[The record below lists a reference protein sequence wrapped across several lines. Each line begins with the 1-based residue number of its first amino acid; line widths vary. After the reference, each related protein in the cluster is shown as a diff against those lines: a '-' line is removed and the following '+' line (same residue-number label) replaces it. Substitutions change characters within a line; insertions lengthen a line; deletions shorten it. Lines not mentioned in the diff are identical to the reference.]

1 MRLVSVPARTY
12 AFISN
17 KGGVGK
23 THLAI
28 NLALQL
34 AREGR
39 RILLIDTDLGSANAD
54 LRLGVRTNATLND
67 FFERRAD
74 ILDCIVPTNY
84 GIHFIAGKSGEF
96 KLANLGHQEKIRLMR
111 AFDRLVK
118 DGGYTDVFFDLGAG
132 IGSRVLDFA
141 LIADELVI
149 VATPQ
154 DIVAAYAALKACW
167 IRYTTLGDMHYFKN
181 KKAFVAGDIGGESG
195 QRLRI
200 NFIVNQVDSLEEG
213 KRVYLRIL
221 DVARTFFYTPEGHA
235 KLPLR
240 YLGGVPYVHGLL
252 RQAERNKVPV
262 TVMFPYHPFSRAI
275 QEVAT
280 IFLDGKTVAP
290 NNVQIAFSDRVK
302 GVVRAWV
309 S

>member
-1 MRLVSVPARTY
+1 
-12 AFISN
+12 
-17 KGGVGK
+17 
-23 THLAI
+23 
-28 NLALQL
+28 
-34 AREGR
+34 
-39 RILLIDTDLGSANAD
+39 
-54 LRLGVRTNATLND
+54 
-67 FFERRAD
+67 
-74 ILDCIVPTNY
+74 
-84 GIHFIAGKSGEF
+84 
-96 KLANLGHQEKIRLMR
+96 
-111 AFDRLVK
+111 
-118 DGGYTDVFFDLGAG
+118 
-132 IGSRVLDFA
+132 
-141 LIADELVI
+141 I

-221 DVARTFFYTPEGHA
+221 DVARTFFYTPEGRA

-252 RQAERNKVPV
+252 RQAERNKVPA
-262 TVMFPYHPFSRAI
+262 TVLYPYHPFSRAI
-275 QEVAT
+275 REVAT
-280 IFLDGKTVAP
+280 VLLDGNTVAP
-290 NNVQIAFSDRVK
+290 NHLQVPFSDRVK
-302 GVVRAWV
+302 GVVHAWV